1 MPRCISLG
9 LAGSVMLAACASVGL
24 ADQKSAQDI
33 SANRLA
39 KKASYYVLPSEI
51 EFSRKIRDAKQIK
64 TDLNEAL
71 KKQQD
76 FEQKKQSQRKN
87 IRDYIA
93 QRRRLTGQLAHV
105 TDVLKN
111 NRLIARIN
119 QLTERI
125 ERYSEGGI
133 YHDDEQ
139 LIAAEVGRARQKY
152 MRDVRGLRVL
162 VDKTEAEYARLAAD
176 AAITSAIAELN
187 QTARRPLALGPRP
200 NFAKHLKQLQK
211 LEDAIVTEKIKLRSA
226 SGVLWVEVALNG
238 DAAKPMVFDTRAS
251 LVSLPTEMAA
261 ALGLH
266 PTENDPIL
274 HVGLADGRTVQAKRM
289 VLDSVRVGEFTV
301 RHVDCVVMPAGHKN
315 VPPLLGGAFLRH
327 FVYEVDPSA
336 KTLTLSKVQGSF

>member
-1 MPRCISLG
+1 MPP
-9 LAGSVMLAACASVGL
+9 A
-24 ADQKSAQDI
+24 
-33 SANRLA
+33 
-39 KKASYYVLPSEI
+39 P
-51 EFSRKIRDAKQIK
+51 
-64 TDLNEAL
+64 TDPVRRGWTIQLTPA
-71 KKQQD
+71 
-76 FEQKKQSQRKN
+76 QRKN
-87 IRDYIA
+87 IRAYIGE
-93 QRRRLTGQLAHV
+93 RRRLTGQLKRV

-119 QLTERI
+119 DLTERI

-133 YHDDEQ
+133 QHDDEQ

-152 MRDVRGLRVL
+152 MRDVRSLRNL
-162 VDKTEAEYARLAAD
+162 VDKTKAEYARLAAE
-176 AAITSAIAELN
+176 AAITAAIAELN

-238 DAAKPMVFDTRAS
+238 DSAKSMVFDTGAS

-274 HVGLADGRTVQAKRM
+274 HVGLADGRTVEAKRM

-301 RHVDCVVMPAGHKN
+301 RHVDCVVMPAGQRN

-336 KTLTLSKVQGSF
+336 KTLTLSKVQSSF